1 MIRLGSDND
10 FMGILLMAVIK
21 FQCLWWLYILKP
33 DSHPRS
39 SLLIV
44 DPVVGRHAWTRL
56 KNKINDDA
64 DVSCCDDKG
73 GWKNNDD
80 YDRGGCAPCL
90 MSLLA
95 KVSHKPQPP
104 SSHSQSSS
112 SPSSFNCNA
121 IFISNSKWNPKHSN
135 ASLVGNKSLEHK
147 CAEYSQ
153 QHEEWACLGCWCATN
168 KTSIRAT
175 FRNISWEREVSHLS
189 GCNNNIFSHISLLS
203 DPSPIIGFPCHLVT
217 NSLTPI

>member
-1 MIRLGSDND
+1 
-10 FMGILLMAVIK
+10 
-21 FQCLWWLYILKP
+21 
-33 DSHPRS
+33 
-39 SLLIV
+39 
-44 DPVVGRHAWTRL
+44 
-56 KNKINDDA
+56 
-64 DVSCCDDKG
+64 
-73 GWKNNDD
+73 
-80 YDRGGCAPCL
+80 

-153 QHEEWACLGCWCATN
+153 QHEEWACLRCWRATN

-175 FRNISWEREVSHLS
+175 FRNISWEREVSPLS
-189 GCNNNIFSHISLLS
+189 GCKNNIFSHISFLS
-203 DPSPIIGFPCHLVT
+203 DPSPIIGFPCHLEREAFKNV
-217 NSLTPI
+217 LAEFVR

>member
-1 MIRLGSDND
+1 
-10 FMGILLMAVIK
+10 MAVIK

-121 IFISNSKWNPKHSN
+121 IFISNSKLNPKHSN
-135 ASLVGNKSLEHK
+135 ASLVGNKSGKHK
-147 CAEYSQ
+147 CAEYFQ
-153 QHEEWACLGCWCATN
+153 QHEEWAPVSDVGVQQTKHQFGQLFETFRGSVKFPLWADVT
-168 KTSIRAT
+168 TIYSAT
-175 FRNISWEREVSHLS
+175 FLFYRTRVR
-189 GCNNNIFSHISLLS
+189 SLGS
-203 DPSPIIGFPCHLVT
+203 LVT
-217 NSLTPI
+217 L

>member
-1 MIRLGSDND
+1 
-10 FMGILLMAVIK
+10 
-21 FQCLWWLYILKP
+21 
-33 DSHPRS
+33 
-39 SLLIV
+39 
-44 DPVVGRHAWTRL
+44 
-56 KNKINDDA
+56 
-64 DVSCCDDKG
+64 
-73 GWKNNDD
+73 
-80 YDRGGCAPCL
+80 

-153 QHEEWACLGCWCATN
+153 QHEEWACLRCWRATN

-175 FRNISWEREVSHLS
+175 FRNISWEREVSPLS
-189 GCNNNIFSHISLLS
+189 GCKNNIYSVGC
-203 DPSPIIGFPCHLVT
+203 PSQTCFLKNQNSQPIPVVFGGCLEEPQKDF
-217 NSLTPI
+217 